1 VLDGTA
7 AVCYGPVSATL
18 ARIAQSRGDID
29 EARTWYERALAAL
42 VPAGAPLLQAR
53 LERELVGLGVPAG
66 RVPVVEVV
74 PADAARFER
83 EGDTWLLA
91 FAGRST
97 RLRDAKG
104 LRDLAVLLA
113 RPDGEVHAL
122 DLVAASEGHARSDS
136 AADGD
141 VGPALD
147 ARARG
152 EYEARIRDLT
162 ELIEDADAA
171 NDIGRAARLDDER
184 AQLLR
189 ELAAALGLSG
199 RARSQ
204 SSDAERARKAVTM
217 RIRDTIGRIDR
228 ELPALGSHLRNSVRT
243 GIFCSYRPEQPL
255 EWRL

>member
-1 VLDGTA
+1 MPIS
-7 AVCYGPVSATL
+7 Y
-18 ARIAQSRGDID
+18 
-29 EARTWYERALAAL
+29 
-42 VPAGAPLLQAR
+42 
-53 LERELVGLGVPAG
+53 
-66 RVPVVEVV
+66 
-74 PADAARFER
+74 
-83 EGDTWLLA
+83 
-91 FAGRST
+91 
-97 RLRDAKG
+97 
-104 LRDLAVLLA
+104 LLA

-122 DLVAASEGHARSDS
+122 DLVAASEGHGRSDR

-162 ELIEDADAA
+162 ELIEEAEAA

-217 RIRDTIGRIDR
+217 RIRDAIGRIDR

-243 GIFCSYRPEQPL
+243 GIFCSYRPEQPV